1 MTISPTN
8 GLSKANGLAGTLTG
22 LSDAGGLSEQPA
34 SNGGPF
40 DPNTLTFNGG
50 VRAHWWYIGTATFM
64 NGGSV
69 AGVGDPVS
77 RIDSECTA
85 TTTYNHS
92 IGGGASYVR
101 RADHIETGTNGYYL
115 TNLPGGN
122 ANIATTGMT
131 IAVRISAVSSIS
143 VFNPMSEDF
152 SPRANG
158 AFLATDSGTDLKAY
172 LYGDST
178 PLASADIKSLI
189 EDGNQH
195 DVEVYVEAGTSPL
208 ATTIYVD
215 GTLIASG
222 TVSFGA
228 ATSRDILY
236 SGTSNAKIYSRFF
249 ATQSFLADRAN
260 ISNFLT
266 YGPV

>member
-1 MTISPTN
+1 MAAL
-8 GLSKANGLAGTLTG
+8 GLSLGLPFRPKPAA
-22 LSDAGGLSEQPA
+22 AGGA
-34 SNGGPF
+34 TTY
-40 DPNTLTFNGG
+40 DPNDLTFNGG
-50 VRAHWWYIGTATFM
+50 VRAHWWHINTANFM

-77 RIDSECTA
+77 RMDSECTA

-131 IAVRISAVSSIS
+131 IAVRIAAAGSIS
-143 VFNPMSEDF
+143 VFSPMSEDF
-152 SPRANG
+152 SPRTSG

-189 EDGNQH
+189 EDGDPH
-195 DVEVYVEAGTSPL
+195 EVEIYVEAGTSPL

-215 GTLIASG
+215 GSLVASG

-228 ATSRDILY
+228 AISRDILY
-236 SGTSNAKIYSRFF
+236 SGTNNAKIYSRFF

-260 ISNFLT
+260 IRNFLIS
-266 YGPV
+266 GAV